1 MEHHQDIAGAQA
13 TKEVLR
19 AHQVTAGAVR
29 QATAGAVRRAALQAT
44 AEAVRA
50 TLQVRQAEVP
60 EAIAAVA
67 ATAAEEEAPAAVV
80 AEAQDASNKQFNKY
94 NYEKD
99 GNYTFAD
106 DCRSIRICPDS
117 I

>member
-1 MEHHQDIAGAQA
+1 MEIKGYFCTMWGYPEA
-13 TKEVLR
+13 LR
-19 AHQVTAGAVR
+19 SPA
-29 QATAGAVRRAALQAT
+29 
-44 AEAVRA
+44 
-50 TLQVRQAEVP
+50 
-60 EAIAAVA
+60 AIAAVA
-67 ATAAEEEAPAAVV
+67 ATAAEEEVPAAVV

>member
-1 MEHHQDIAGAQA
+1 MMEKIYTAKTEEAAKEQAVNEFAACGIEESDIEFEILEPPVKKLFRVSGEY
-13 TKEVLR
+13 KIR
-19 AHQVTAGAVR
+19 AY
-29 QATAGAVRRAALQAT
+29 AA
-44 AEAVRA
+44 EPVN
-50 TLQVRQAEVP
+50 
-60 EAIAAVA
+60 
-67 ATAAEEEAPAAVV
+67 AAEEEAPAAVV